1 MGDEIEE
8 SIRSG
13 EWKKYFDIL
22 IEQKEITDEVL
33 EILPAL
39 EFLFEQK
46 MYQFSDE
53 GTNFIIPSG
62 DPFKGDARWY
72 RPSKAGWNI
81 REEKEYRK
89 TVKALSTRFKRGIKT
104 QVMLSS
110 GEPLKRVLDF
120 TRSMRAS
127 LEDGTSW
134 KCNHCQARNL
144 VEDSNCK
151 VCGHPRQ

>member
-22 IEQKEITDEVL
+22 IEQKEITDELL
-33 EILPAL
+33 ELLPAL

-53 GTNFIIPSG
+53 GTNFVIPSG
-62 DPFKGDARWY
+62 DPFRRQTRWF
-72 RPSKAGWNI
+72 RPSRAGWNI
-81 REEKEYRK
+81 REEGLYRK
-89 TVKALSTRFKRGIKT
+89 TVKTLSTRLKRGIKT
-104 QVMLSS
+104 QVILSS
-110 GEPLKRVLDF
+110 SEPLSRVLDF

-134 KCNHCQARNL
+134 KCNYCQARNL
-144 VEDSNCK
+144 AEDSTCK
-151 VCGHPRQ
+151 ICGHQR